1 MRFAVESWAPEYGS
15 PTEAMGLVEG
25 TAAVDPW
32 AEVGADAW
40 RPVRPTT
47 ATAPFASVAFV
58 DGVRRVEANVFVDG
72 GAGTVHRGICA
83 SFAAGVVR
91 CAGSA
96 EVVAAEVR
104 RGLFVPA
111 QGAEALSTR
120 HGRFDLH
127 ATTSDEPE
135 VTSLRLQRA
144 MGELE
149 GEVARRSPD
158 VDLVV
163 VDGPLRGGLHTSGIV
178 GYVKTHH
185 AVYGPEVVR
194 EVVTALA
201 VGERTPLLLFG
212 APMPRWSWYLR
223 LPGDITHGWAGI
235 VRLETS
241 AETSAAEAAAIADRV
256 CRTLP
261 RFASV
266 PQKDPRAPQNL
277 VPIGGLEREL
287 RHRLGDPQT
296 GAAGAAV
303 GVRRVGWRPRR
314 RCRRQGSVTKSISC
328 STAPTRGGS
337 RSA

>member
-32 AEVGADAW
+32 AEADASAW
-40 RPVRPTT
+40 RPIRP
-47 ATAPFASVAFV
+47 ASGLAPFATVAFV

-72 GAGTVHRGICA
+72 DAGTVHRGICA

-111 QGAEALSTR
+111 QGAEALPTR
-120 HGRFDLH
+120 HGRFDLY

-158 VDLVV
+158 VDIVV
-163 VDGPLRGGLHTSGIV
+163 VDGPLRGGLHAGGHV

-185 AVYGPEVVR
+185 AVYGPALVR

-223 LPGDITHGWAGI
+223 LPGVVTHGWSGI
-235 VRLETS
+235 VRLET
-241 AETSAAEAAAIADRV
+241 AADTSAAEAAAIADRI

-287 RHRLGDPQT
+287 RHRLGDPQIVLR
-296 GAAGAAV
+296 AL
-303 GVRRVGWRPRR
+303 
-314 RCRRQGSVTKSISC
+314 
-328 STAPTRGGS
+328 
-337 RSA
+337 RSASVA

>member
-1 MRFAVESWAPEYGS
+1 MHFAVESWAPEYGS

-25 TAAVDPW
+25 TGPVDPW
-32 AEVGADAW
+32 AEVDVSRW
-40 RPVRPTT
+40 RPIRPTAE
-47 ATAPFASVAFV
+47 ATTTPFASVAFV
-58 DGVRRVEANVFVDG
+58 DGVRRVDANVFVD
-72 GAGTVHRGICA
+72 AGSGVVHRGICA

-91 CAGSA
+91 CTRTA

-111 QGAEALSTR
+111 RGADALSTR
-120 HGRFDLH
+120 HGRFDLY

-149 GEVARRSPD
+149 GEVSRRAGD
-158 VDLVV
+158 VDVVV
-163 VDGPLRGGLHTSGIV
+163 VDGPLRGGLHSGGYV

-185 AVYGPEVVR
+185 AVYGPALVR

-212 APMPRWSWYLR
+212 APMPRWSWYVR
-223 LPGDITHGWAGI
+223 LPGVVTHGWAGI
-235 VRLETS
+235 VRLEIAAADS
-241 AETSAAEAAAIADRV
+241 AVEAAAIADRI
-256 CRTLP
+256 CLTLP
-261 RFASV
+261 RFASA

-287 RHRLGDPQT
+287 RHRLGDPQIVLR
-296 GAAGAAV
+296 AL
-303 GVRRVGWRPRR
+303 
-314 RCRRQGSVTKSISC
+314 
-328 STAPTRGGS
+328 
-337 RSA
+337 RSASAASVA